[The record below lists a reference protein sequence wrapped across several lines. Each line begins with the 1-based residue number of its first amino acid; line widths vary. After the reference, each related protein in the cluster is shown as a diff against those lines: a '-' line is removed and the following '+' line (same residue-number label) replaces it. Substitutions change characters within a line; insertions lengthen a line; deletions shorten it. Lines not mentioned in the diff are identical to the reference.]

1 MTVLVTG
8 GAGFLGHHLVKLL
21 LEEGK
26 EVVVFDNLWT
36 GSAKNVR
43 HFEQHLGFT
52 FVHCD
57 IRERLPDVGH
67 VEQIYHL
74 ACPASPDR
82 FEESPV
88 EILETCFQGTKNIF
102 DLGVK
107 CGARVLIASTSE
119 TYGDP
124 LTSPQSEQYRG
135 NVNCFGPRSCYD
147 EGKRIAE
154 SLAYA
159 YHHKHGLQVRVARIF
174 NAYGP
179 HMQLHDGRAVPN
191 FISSAMEGHSIVV
204 YGDGNS
210 TRCFQ
215 YALDC
220 VEGLHRLMNSDH
232 DLPVNIGS
240 DVEMPI
246 GLIADMVARVVAEK
260 MGHADCVDV
269 TFLPQ
274 REDDPTQRQPD
285 IGLAKRVLGWAPKI
299 ELEEGL
305 DRTVNW
311 FLAEKVVASG
321 SRRAVGGAI
330 TPGRL

>member
-1 MTVLVTG
+1 MAVLVTG

-21 LEEGK
+21 LDEGK
-26 EVVVFDNLWT
+26 EVIVFDNLWT

-43 HFEQHLGFT
+43 YFEKHPSFT
-52 FVHCD
+52 FKHCD

-67 VEQIYHL
+67 IEQIYHL

-107 CGARVLIASTSE
+107 RGARVLIASTSE

-159 YHHKHGLQVRVARIF
+159 YHHKHGLQVRIARIF

-179 HMQLHDGRAVPN
+179 QMQLHDGRAVPN
-191 FISSAMEGHSIVV
+191 FIASAMEGQSIVV
-204 YGDGNS
+204 YGDGNA

-215 YALDC
+215 YASDC

-232 DLPVNIGS
+232 DSPVNIGS

-260 MGHADCVDV
+260 MGQANCVDV

-285 IGLAKRVLGWAPKI
+285 IGLAKRVLGWAPKV

-305 DRTVNW
+305 DRTVDW
-311 FLAEKVVASG
+311 FLAEKGMASG

-330 TPGRL
+330 TPVRL